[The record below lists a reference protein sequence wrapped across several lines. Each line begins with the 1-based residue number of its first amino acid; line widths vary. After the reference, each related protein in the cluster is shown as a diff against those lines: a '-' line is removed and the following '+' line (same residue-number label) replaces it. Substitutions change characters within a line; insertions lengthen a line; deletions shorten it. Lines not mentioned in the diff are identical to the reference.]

1 VLEKKEKLNLL
12 IKNAEE
18 LHGHLGPFLVIGV
31 RIGEVAKEMLK
42 VKNNGKLQVTA
53 RIPLK
58 TPFSCILDGIQASTQ
73 CTVGN
78 GKLQIIN
85 SQKAITVWIKLED
98 SESMLE
104 IRVNSQVVEE
114 LKRNLSQGAS
124 NQELAWKVM
133 ALPENRLFTIEKQ

>member
-1 VLEKKEKLNLL
+1 MPEKKEKLNLT

-18 LHGHLGPFLVIGV
+18 LHGHLGPFLVVGV
-31 RIGEVAKEMLK
+31 RIGEIAKEILK
-42 VKNNGKLQVTA
+42 VKNNEKLHITA
-53 RIPLK
+53 SVPLK

-78 GKLQIIN
+78 RKLQIIK

-114 LKRNLSQGAS
+114 LERNLSQGAS
-124 NQELAWKVM
+124 NQELAWKVI
-133 ALPENRLFTIEKQ
+133 ALPENQLFTIEKQ

>member
-1 VLEKKEKLNLL
+1 MLEKKEKLNLL

-31 RIGEVAKEMLK
+31 RIGEVVKEMLK